1 MPPSQKVAKACK
13 AMKPYGFPNW
23 KVKAA
28 LKELLPLYD
37 NQWELIEDDNYKVL
51 FDRMVGE
58 PKADERMEPEKN
70 EASSSCRAKRGRSK
84 KTEASLP
91 LEPQDSEPLS
101 KRLRPRYKKE
111 NSSVS
116 ISESTRISK
125 TARRSRRQN
134 RIEPMPGSKTSSE
147 TEDCEPLVKKPRR
160 RQQQEQVS
168 NAVDKSDLILTE
180 TSVVVLEGK
189 ENLLP
194 FGYQEPFMEYLPR
207 HQMEQ
212 SLVLV
217 KAPDPLFVEIQLRRD
232 AQFSHSCFEE
242 EILHSTK
249 LYLGGV
255 ETESNP
261 VLQVEHAENSEAPKS
276 KSELIQEKGKAT
288 GMPQVDA
295 KEVTLSSDE
304 GNDLLC
310 FAEPQVVINKEL
322 CPSDNVHELR
332 KNYSKHLITDE
343 PSIGSILED
352 EVPLD
357 VINLGKHLLLKA
369 PSSLLCGDYSSNG
382 NSYNEKKDDLKIP
395 ESRSPNGA
403 EKDEV
408 LGLSQLDI
416 VSSPGGEVKL
426 FFICKSSK
434 QPGFCIPSLDMV
446 VGSLEERYQKLYGL
460 VTPNFSVMEVMRDIC
475 QSFLEIATTPT
486 AERVSSM
493 NESSIFDASK
503 KLNVQNIQSDEH
515 TGGSSSRPPKHSCGS
530 IKFQNLIKVRPKI
543 GRGIT
548 VSGFGSLHHLA
559 SFENRASGCNL
570 KSSSGEA
577 VQKHTSSP
585 VILTPYDYIDDI
597 TRGKEKVK
605 ISLLNGSNA
614 EKSLAFLY
622 ISQNMVYK
630 GARVKF
636 TMDCISEG
644 DCCSHCSKDCLSF
657 SMPCECAGQTEGEFA
672 YAPGGLLKESFLEDC
687 ITLNQASERCHYF
700 FCKDCPLERS
710 NGGNQCELCEGHLM
724 RKFIKECWSKCG
736 CSNTCGNRV
745 VQQGISVALQVFQ
758 ALEGKGWGVR
768 TLEDLPKGAFVC
780 EYAGEVVTCSELDE
794 RNKQSTS
801 SKKNMYSVL
810 LDAGWGKEGI
820 LKDEE
825 ALCLDA
831 TRYGNVARFI
841 NHRCSDANLIEVPVK
856 VEIPNHHYY
865 HLALFTTRKVA
876 AMEELTW
883 DYGINFEGPEK
894 PFKCQCGSLMCRDSN

>member
-13 AMKPYGFPNW
+13 AMKTFGIPNW

-58 PKADERMEPEKN
+58 PKRMEPEKN
-70 EASSSCRAKRGRSK
+70 EASSSCRAKKGRSK

-101 KRLRPRYKKE
+101 KRLRPRCKKE

-116 ISESTRISK
+116 ISEPRRISK

-160 RQQQEQVS
+160 RRQQEQVS

-180 TSVVVLEGK
+180 TSMVVLEGE
-189 ENLLP
+189 ENLLSS
-194 FGYQEPFMEYLPR
+194 GYQEPFMEYLPR

-217 KAPDPLFVEIQLRRD
+217 KPPDPLFVEIQLRRD

-242 EILHSTK
+242 EILDSTK

-261 VLQVEHAENSEAPKS
+261 VLQVGHAENSEAPKS
-276 KSELIQEKGKAT
+276 KSKLIQEKGKAPV
-288 GMPQVDA
+288 MPQVDA
-295 KEVTLSSDE
+295 EEGTLSPDE
-304 GNDLLC
+304 GNDILC
-310 FAEPQVVINKEL
+310 FAESQVAINKEL
-322 CPSDNVHELR
+322 CPSDNVHELPENDF
-332 KNYSKHLITDE
+332 KCLTTDE
-343 PSIGSILED
+343 PSTGGILED

-357 VINLGKHLLLKA
+357 VINRA

-382 NSYNEKKDDLKIP
+382 NRYNKKEDDLKP
-395 ESRSPNGA
+395 QESRSPNDA

-408 LGLSQLDI
+408 LDLSQLDI
-416 VSSPGGEVKL
+416 VSSAGGEMK
-426 FFICKSSK
+426 FSFICKSSK
-434 QPGFCIPSLDMV
+434 KPGFRIPSLDMV

-475 QSFLEIATTPT
+475 QSFLEIATTPA
-486 AERVSSM
+486 AECVSSM

-503 KLNVQNIQSDEH
+503 KLNVQNIQSEEH
-515 TGGSSSRPPKHSCGS
+515 TGGSSFRPPKHSCGL
-530 IKFQNLIKVRPKI
+530 IKFRNLIKVTPKI

-559 SFENRASGCNL
+559 GFENRASGCNL

-577 VQKHTSSP
+577 VQRHTSSP
-585 VILTPYDYIDDI
+585 VILMPYDYIDDI

-605 ISLLNGSNA
+605 ISLLNGSSA
-614 EKSLAFLY
+614 EESLAFLY

-630 GARVKF
+630 GAHVNF
-636 TMDCISEG
+636 TMDCISEE

-657 SMPCECAGQTEGEFA
+657 SMPCECAQQTEAEFA

-710 NGGNQCELCEGHLM
+710 NGGNQCESCEGHLM

-780 EYAGEVVTCSELDE
+780 EYAGEVVTYSELDE
-794 RNKQSTS
+794 RNKQSTI
-801 SKKNMYSVL
+801 SKKNIYSVL

-820 LKDEE
+820 LKDQE

-894 PFKCQCGSLMCRDSN
+894 PFKCQCGSLMCRNVN